1 MAAGAFR
8 SLAWPWSC
16 TGLSC
21 GVQGHAGCFGKRA
34 GGARCPGFQVRGV
47 GQLWLEGQVR
57 DLLGGAADASRRG
70 LRPRAASVWCASGT
84 RARALVSGEGVL
96 EPLPHG
102 DQGMAVYS
110 QRFRVGFRLRGAVR
124 RPDPGGVQGSADCAG
139 SGRSRHSAVLCV
151 PGFPTLGLC

>member
-16 TGLSC
+16 AGLSC

-84 RARALVSGEGVL
+84 RSRALVSGEGVL

-110 QRFRVGFRLRGAVR
+110 QRFRVGFRLRGAAR

>member
-57 DLLGGAADASRRG
+57 NLLGGAADASRRG
-70 LRPRAASVWCASGT
+70 LRPRAASVWCTSGT

-110 QRFRVGFRLRGAVR
+110 QRFRVGFRLRGAVQ
-124 RPDPGGVQGSADCAG
+124 RPDPGGVQGSTDCAG

>member
-70 LRPRAASVWCASGT
+70 LRPRAGPCGARQGLGRGLWCRGRGSWSPSPMETKAWPCIVRGSAWVSVC
-84 RARALVSGEGVL
+84 
-96 EPLPHG
+96 
-102 DQGMAVYS
+102 
-110 QRFRVGFRLRGAVR
+110 AVR
-124 RPDPGGVQGSADCAG
+124 CRLTARGPAAPATEQFSASPA
-139 SGRSRHSAVLCV
+139 SRR
-151 PGFPTLGLC
+151 

>member
-70 LRPRAASVWCASGT
+70 LRPRAPSVWCTSGT

-102 DQGMAVYS
+102 DQGLAVYS
-110 QRFRVGFRLRGAVR
+110 QRFRVGFRLRSVVRCGAPTPAVFRGRLTARGPAAPATQQFSASPASR
-124 RPDPGGVQGSADCAG
+124 R
-139 SGRSRHSAVLCV
+139 
-151 PGFPTLGLC
+151 